1 MQGGE
6 MSIVTAHSTESNPE
20 KAVAD
25 LQSQMAGIAPRL
37 FIYFASSQYDPQT
50 ISSAAKAAFP
60 QADTLGC
67 STAGEV
73 FSGQILKNS
82 IVAMGFTSDTIE
94 DLNLQIVPNIQ
105 NENHVDEAF
114 KAFGEYFHT
123 DPFTMDADKYVGIIL
138 ADGLRGAEEKL
149 MDRIGELSNFF
160 FIGGS
165 AGDDLKFSQT
175 WVYANG
181 KAYTD
186 AAVLALLKP
195 KVKFSFIK
203 TQSFKPCPI
212 TLKATKVK
220 EAERKVIEFNYRPA
234 VEAYAEAVDTTPDK
248 ADQHFMS
255 NPIGLVIDDEPYVR
269 SPQRINGQDMHFYC
283 NVIEGME
290 MSLLESSDII
300 KDTQTAIE
308 AKRAEM
314 PKISGLINFNCIL
327 RTLELE
333 KKGKTEAYGKIFS
346 DIPTVGFSTYGE
358 EFIGH
363 INQTATMLVFG

>member
-6 MSIVTAHSTESNPE
+6 MSIITAHSTESNPE
-20 KAVAD
+20 KAVAH
-25 LQSQMAGIAPRL
+25 LQAQMAGNAFRL
-37 FIYFASSQYDPQT
+37 VIFFASSQYDPQS
-50 ISSAAKAAFP
+50 ISSAVKKAFP

-67 STAGEV
+67 STAGEII
-73 FSGQILKNS
+73 SGQILKNS
-82 IVAMGFTSDTIE
+82 IVAMGFTSDVIE
-94 DLNLQIVPNIQ
+94 DLNLQIVSNIQ

-114 KAFGEYFHT
+114 KVFGEYFGT
-123 DPFTMDADKYVGIIL
+123 EPFTMDTDKYVGIIL

-149 MDRIGELSNFF
+149 MDRIGELSNLF

-181 KAYTD
+181 NAYTD

-203 TQSFKPCPI
+203 TQSFQPCPI

-220 EAERKVIEFNYRPA
+220 ETERKVIEFNYRPA
-234 VEAYAEAVDTTPDK
+234 AEAYAEAVGTTPDQAEK
-248 ADQHFMS
+248 YFMS
-255 NPIGLVIDDEPYVR
+255 NPIGLVIDEEPYVR

-283 NVIEGME
+283 NVLEGME
-290 MSLLESSDII
+290 MTLLESSDII
-300 KDTQTAIE
+300 KDTQAAID
-308 AKRAEM
+308 AKRTELS
-314 PKISGLINFNCIL
+314 KISGILNFNCIL

-333 KKGKTEAYGKIFS
+333 KKGKTEDYGKIFT
-346 DIPTVGFSTYGE
+346 DTPTVGFSTYGE

-363 INQTATMLVFG
+363 INQTATMLVFE